1 MKLNNRF
8 LDWLNESKKVHYIYM
23 RGSWIYDTQTKDSDI
38 DFLVIC
44 DKYTRFPKEFYEM
57 REVIPY
63 NRRFN
68 FHIKVD
74 NYDFIFRTIEEWF
87 DDVLKGSIEAWECA
101 CLNKKFIIKEYVK
114 LLMKTDSLGLRK
126 QIIKMHDSITPENF
140 DLKEARKVIRYCVF
154 ANQIIENHKI
164 VNFKEANSLTRL
176 IQDSDYDTYLSCL
189 QEPLKLLKK
198 STDGMLKQELQKKI
212 VQN

>member
-1 MKLNNRF
+1 
-8 LDWLNESKKVHYIYM
+8 
-23 RGSWIYDTQTKDSDI
+23 
-38 DFLVIC
+38 
-44 DKYTRFPKEFYEM
+44 
-57 REVIPY
+57 
-63 NRRFN
+63 
-68 FHIKVD
+68 
-74 NYDFIFRTIEEWF
+74 
-87 DDVLKGSIEAWECA
+87 
-101 CLNKKFIIKEYVK
+101 
-114 LLMKTDSLGLRK
+114 MKTDSLGLRK